1 VSPENTGSNDQTS
14 GDWGVEQIIEPEYGQ
29 DSQPELSPDL
39 YLDVPVLQIDELD
52 LEVEDLQL
60 QVSLQTQLADFV
72 KISAGL
78 NAHVGKL
85 KLAIKGVEAQARLK
99 VRLEGTLETL
109 RRALE
114 TIDRNPEVLGG
125 APHGGA
131 PHGGAPYGG
140 EQSGDDL
147 RTGHSADSPS
157 NAEGGASGQ
166 NTTERAGN
174 QGTEDTA
181 RVEAT
186 TAARRKAQELGV
198 DLSQIEGT
206 GTGGRV
212 VVRDVQQ
219 AAR

>member
-1 VSPENTGSNDQTS
+1 MSPEKTGANDQTS

-114 TIDRNPEVLGG
+114 TIDRNPQVL
-125 APHGGA
+125 
-131 PHGGAPYGG
+131 GGAPYGG
-140 EQSGDDL
+140 EQPGDDL
-147 RTGHSADSPS
+147 RTGQSADSPP

-174 QGTEDTA
+174 QGTEDTS

-206 GTGGRV
+206 GAGGRV

>member
-131 PHGGAPYGG
+131 PYGGEHG

-198 DLSQIEGT
+198 DLSRIEGT

>member
-1 VSPENTGSNDQTS
+1 M
-14 GDWGVEQIIEPEYGQ
+14 EQIIEPEYGQ

-131 PHGGAPYGG
+131 SHGGASHGGASRGGASYGG

-198 DLSQIEGT
+198 DLSRIEGT

>member
-1 VSPENTGSNDQTS
+1 
-14 GDWGVEQIIEPEYGQ
+14 VEQIIEPEYGQ

-72 KISAGL
+72 NISAGI
-78 NAHVGKL
+78 NAHVSKL

-125 APHGGA
+125 APS
-131 PHGGAPYGG
+131 GGAPYGG

-147 RTGHSADSPS
+147 RTGQSADSPS
-157 NAEGGASGQ
+157 NAEGGAPGQ

-174 QGTEDTA
+174 QGAEDTA

-186 TAARRKAQELGV
+186 TAARRKARELGV

-206 GTGGRV
+206 GAGGRV

>member
-1 VSPENTGSNDQTS
+1 MSPENTGSNDQTS

-52 LEVEDLQL
+52 LEVEDLHL

-125 APHGGA
+125 AP
-131 PHGGAPYGG
+131 YGG

-198 DLSQIEGT
+198 DLSRIEGT

>member
-1 VSPENTGSNDQTS
+1 M
-14 GDWGVEQIIEPEYGQ
+14 EQIIEPEYGQ

-131 PHGGAPYGG
+131 PYGG

-198 DLSQIEGT
+198 DLSRIEGT

>member
-52 LEVEDLQL
+52 LEVEDLHL

-114 TIDRNPEVLGG
+114 TIDRNPEVL
-125 APHGGA
+125 
-131 PHGGAPYGG
+131 GGAPYGG

>member
-1 VSPENTGSNDQTS
+1 MPPENTGSNDQTS
-14 GDWGVEQIIEPEYGQ
+14 GDWSVEQMFEQEYSR
-29 DSQPELSPDL
+29 DSQLELSPDL
-39 YLDVPVLQIDELD
+39 DLDVPGLRIDELN

-60 QVSLQTQLADFV
+60 QVSLQTQLAGFV
-72 KISAGL
+72 NIRAGV
-78 NAHVGKL
+78 NAQLGKV
-85 KLAIKGVEAQARLK
+85 KLAIKGLEAQARLQ

-131 PHGGAPYGG
+131 SHGGAPYGG

-174 QGTEDTA
+174 QGTEDTS

-206 GTGGRV
+206 GAGGRV

>member
-1 VSPENTGSNDQTS
+1 VSPENTGSNDRTS
-14 GDWGVEQIIEPEYGQ
+14 GDWGVEQIIEQEYGQ

-39 YLDVPVLQIDELD
+39 DLDVPVLQIDELE

-72 KISAGL
+72 NISAGL
-78 NAHVGKL
+78 NAHVGKA

-114 TIDRNPEVLGG
+114 TIDRNPQVLGG
-125 APHGGA
+125 APHS
-131 PHGGAPYGG
+131 G
-140 EQSGDDL
+140 EQVGDDL
-147 RTGHSADSPS
+147 RTGQAADSPS

-166 NTTERAGN
+166 NTTERVGD
-174 QGTEDTA
+174 QGAEDA
-181 RVEAT
+181 AEVEAT
-186 TAARRKAQELGV
+186 DAARRKAEELRV
-198 DLSQIEGT
+198 DLSRIEGT
-206 GTGGRV
+206 GAGGRV
-212 VVRDVQQ
+212 VVRDVQK

>member
-1 VSPENTGSNDQTS
+1 M
-14 GDWGVEQIIEPEYGQ
+14 EQIIEPEYGQ

-131 PHGGAPYGG
+131 PYGG

-157 NAEGGASGQ
+157 NAEGGASVQ

-198 DLSQIEGT
+198 DLSRIEGT

>member
-125 APHGGA
+125 APR
-131 PHGGAPYGG
+131 GGAPYGG

-174 QGTEDTA
+174 QGAEDTA

>member
-131 PHGGAPYGG
+131 PHGG

-147 RTGHSADSPS
+147 RTGQSADSPS

-174 QGTEDTA
+174 QGTEEPA

-198 DLSQIEGT
+198 DLSRIEGT
-206 GTGGRV
+206 GAGGRV
-212 VVRDVQQ
+212 LVRDVQK
-219 AAR
+219 AAG